1 MTLIEQ
7 CLEQV
12 AAVRDSASDPRA
24 AYVIRSRLERLML
37 TCARAAAEASGLP
50 KPELPQLT
58 PVVPQVPPGARSL
71 VAASSK
77 LYDLSSSICRPSE
90 SFDARWD
97 EGWPPISRALDELE
111 GVLRTQPS
119 STGGD
124 SARQPPDGRNA

>member
-7 CLEQV
+7 CLQQV

-37 TCARAAAEASGLP
+37 TCARAASEASGLP
-50 KPELPQLT
+50 KPELPQPT
-58 PVVPQVPPGARSL
+58 PAVRQAPSGARSL

-111 GVLRTQPS
+111 AVLRTQLR
-119 STGGD
+119 TQVD
-124 SARQPPDGRNA
+124 VR